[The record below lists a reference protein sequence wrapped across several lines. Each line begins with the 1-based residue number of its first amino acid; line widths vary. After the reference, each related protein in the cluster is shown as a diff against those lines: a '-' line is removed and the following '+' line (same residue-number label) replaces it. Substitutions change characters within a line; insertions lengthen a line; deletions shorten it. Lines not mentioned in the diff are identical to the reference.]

1 MSASYPSL
9 RLPLLAIVLGCAFGI
24 AAGLAAGFHAWWQL
38 GDSGVP
44 TNGGHGLVAL
54 LLAVLTAIGYSVSF
68 LVPALNWFAAVWAGC
83 VALALSIDLCQG
95 RQRSVPKVA
104 ALTLLVL
111 ASGLGLLAMS
121 AWARGYDPG
130 HPAQLLAMIAPALA
144 CSAALLLALPVLLIG
159 HFVGRRRARRAM
171 PTHAAA
177 GA

>member
-1 MSASYPSL
+1 MTAPYPSL
-9 RLPLLAIVLGCAFGI
+9 RRPLLAIVLGCAVGI
-24 AAGLAAGFHAWWQL
+24 AAGLAAGLSAWWQL

-83 VALALSIDLCQG
+83 VALALSIDLCQR
-95 RQRSVPKVA
+95 RQRSVPKAA
-104 ALTLLVL
+104 ALVVLVL
-111 ASGLGLLAMS
+111 TSGLGLLAMS

-144 CSAALLLALPVLLIG
+144 CSAALLLALPVLLSG